1 MPTPSKI
8 LELKPRSDLTVRRP
22 RPEDGTGVND
32 LIGRCKPLDEN
43 SVYCNL
49 LQCSHF
55 ADTSAVA
62 EVDGKIQG
70 FASGYIVPGRQ
81 DRLFIW
87 QVAVDTA
94 ARGRKLGKSMVLDIL
109 CRPVC
114 REVHELHTTITSS
127 NKPSQAVFASV
138 AKALETDAA
147 TNVLFDEE
155 DHFDGQQSSEVLW
168 RIGPFDRRAI
178 LSSVT
183 EAA

>member
-1 MPTPSKI
+1 MQNTSKI
-8 LELKPRSDLTVRRP
+8 LELKTRTDITVRRP
-22 RPEDGTGVND
+22 RADDGTEVND

-62 EVDGKIQG
+62 EVDGEVQG
-70 FASGYIVPGRQ
+70 FTSGYIVPGRQ

-87 QVAVDTA
+87 QVAVDPA
-94 ARGRKLGKSMVLDIL
+94 ARGKKLGKSMILDIL
-109 CRPVC
+109 RRPICRQVS
-114 REVHELHTTITSS
+114 ELHTTITRD
-127 NKPSQAVFASV
+127 NKPSQAVFSSV
-138 AKALETDAA
+138 AAALDTEAA

-178 LSSVT
+178 VASIT

>member
-1 MPTPSKI
+1 MPTPLKI
-8 LELKPRSDLTVRRP
+8 LELRTRSDVTVRRP
-22 RPEDGTGVND
+22 RPDDGTDVND
-32 LIGRCKPLDEN
+32 LVGRCKPLDVN

-62 EVDGKIQG
+62 EIDGKIQG
-70 FASGYIVPGRQ
+70 FTSGYIVPGRQ

-87 QVAVDTA
+87 QVAVDTD
-94 ARGRKLGKSMVLDIL
+94 ARGRKLGRSMILDIL
-109 CRPVC
+109 RRPIC
-114 REVHELHTTITSS
+114 REIHELHTTITPD

-138 AKALETDAA
+138 AKALETEAA

-168 RIGPFDRRAI
+168 RIGPFNRRAI